1 MCVSMHFVLV
11 LQWRQL
17 LSLFS
22 SIDPS
27 QLQAY
32 GVTEL
37 QETTAKY
44 QEMVKS
50 IQDDPRLLSLL
61 RKRRG
66 QKGFRELQGDA
77 LRQCCNKIQ
86 AYMVRMCALTSL
98 HGYNMRLS
106 YRFLPIALCL

>member
-1 MCVSMHFVLV
+1 MHVLPFHSC

-22 SIDPS
+22 SIDPG
-27 QLQAY
+27 QLQGY

-37 QETTAKY
+37 QESTGRY
-44 QEMVKS
+44 QEVVKS

-61 RKRRG
+61 GKRRG
-66 QKGFRELQGDA
+66 QKGFREIQGDT

-86 AYMVRMCALTSL
+86 AGMVCVLQISL
-98 HGYNMRLS
+98 HGILG
-106 YRFLPIALCL
+106 